1 MRFLWLAAAITPLAL
16 ASAPAFAVDPLDI
29 QHCQQMGDAD
39 QTIDGCGKIAAD
51 KSIDAHDR
59 AVAAFN
65 LGIGYYAK
73 NDLDNAIKA
82 WTEATAFEPGYA
94 HAYNNLAKAY
104 LAKDDFAKAISNYNS
119 AIKLDPK
126 HALAYKGRGIAEFL
140 NGGKEAAKAD
150 FQQALA
156 LAPDDTYTL
165 LWLELTKRRLGAKPS
180 PDLPK
185 ASTQVNMGAWPGPLV
200 LLYGGQMTPH
210 DVIIAAQHV
219 DMKISKMRM
228 CEVGFYAGELSLAEG
243 DKDEAIKL
251 FNHALDVCYNSAEER
266 TAAAAELKALGQKD

>member
-1 MRFLWLAAAITPLAL
+1 MRILWVIAAVTPLAL
-16 ASAPAFAVDPLDI
+16 ASLPAFAVNPLDI

-51 KSIDAHDR
+51 TSVDAHDR

-65 LGIGYYAK
+65 QGIGYYAK
-73 NDLDNAIKA
+73 NDLDHAVKA
-82 WTEATAFEPGYA
+82 WTEATTFEPGYA

-104 LAKDDFAKAISNYNS
+104 LAKDAFAQAISNYDA

-140 NGGKEAAKAD
+140 DGGKEKAEAD

-156 LAPDDTYTL
+156 LAPSDTYTL

-180 PDLPK
+180 PDLAT
-185 ASTQVNMGAWPGPLV
+185 ASLRVNMGAWPGPLV
-200 LLYGGQMTPH
+200 LLYGGQMSPRE
-210 DVIIAAQHV
+210 VITAAQHV
-219 DMKISKMRM
+219 DQKISKARM
-228 CEVGFYAGELSLAEG
+228 CDVGFYAGELELVQG

-251 FNHALDVCYNSAEER
+251 FNHALDVCYNSVEER
-266 TAAAAELKALGQKD
+266 TAAVAELKALGQKD